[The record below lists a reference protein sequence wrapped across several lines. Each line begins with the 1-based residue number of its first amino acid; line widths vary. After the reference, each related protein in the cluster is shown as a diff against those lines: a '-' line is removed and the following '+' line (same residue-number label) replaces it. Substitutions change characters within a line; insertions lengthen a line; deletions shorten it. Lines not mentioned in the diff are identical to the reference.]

1 MPPPPS
7 AMPTR
12 GRPIKTVDR
21 VKSASLSCRRWTVGI
36 GLIELFIDLLWW
48 IRR

>member
-7 AMPTR
+7 AKPTR
-12 GRPIKTVDR
+12 GRPIQAVDR
-21 VKSASLSCRRWTVGI
+21 AKSANLSRRRWTVDI